1 MLYITLV
8 AFVLALIFVI
18 TGLVR
23 GDYWPELIVIVIGIV
38 VGTGGWVLGRGGR
51 VGYDVQLCALLQMP
65 YN

>member
-1 MLYITLV
+1 MDKYRFVLYITLV

-38 VGTGGWVLGRGGR
+38 VGTGGWCMRGRGGR
-51 VGYDVQLCALLQMP
+51 V
-65 YN
+65 